1 MTGRNE
7 PKRGIAAKRR
17 KDRKK
22 EIESELMAAGGVQ
35 ISMQIGTPSWSPASK
50 S

>member
-1 MTGRNE
+1 MERNS
-7 PKRGIAAKRR
+7 R
-17 KDRKK
+17 KKAQKSQKK
-22 EIESELMAAGGVQ
+22 EIERKVMTAGGVQ